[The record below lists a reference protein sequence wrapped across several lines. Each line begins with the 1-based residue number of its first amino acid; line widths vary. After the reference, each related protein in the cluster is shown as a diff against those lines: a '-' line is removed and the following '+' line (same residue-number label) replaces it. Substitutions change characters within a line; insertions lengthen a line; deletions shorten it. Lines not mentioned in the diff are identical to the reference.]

1 MAKSVADLLSE
12 REGTRLDFKQD
23 LSSMKRVLETVCSF
37 LNTAG
42 GTLVVGIEDQTRAVL
57 GLDDVE
63 KQEEKLANAVA
74 NTIDPQP
81 TVQLEIVTHEGHDLL
96 LLRAAYAAGPF
107 FIKDKGKDKGTF
119 VRIGSNSLPAS
130 QEKVAEL
137 ERARRTGAWDQEP
150 MPGLTR
156 DDLDRQAIKRWLDA
170 VGERPTDAKLRG
182 LGVLAEYG
190 GQPVPTRAG
199 IILFGREQTIH
210 FPDAQ
215 IRCVQFRG
223 ADKSKPVVK
232 SEDGDRT
239 VLDGIEE
246 AIRFIE
252 RNTDRLIQI
261 TGRTRREEL
270 DLYPRPAVREILNNA
285 VAHTDYAVEGASIFV
300 ALYADRLEI
309 SSPGTWPPGF
319 SREDFESGVSL
330 RRNKAISRVLMRLG
344 VIEGYGSGYDR
355 VIATCRDD
363 GYPEPEWI
371 ENGPQIKVVLRPHPN
386 SSSVPLLGSD
396 TSHTQARG
404 SAQRRFTPEE
414 RRDVVLA
421 AIDDLERP
429 NTLDIQQRTGIS
441 ARSLERDL
449 RHLRDADLVEFV
461 GSRQGGFY
469 RRRPNSS
476 AI

>member
-12 REGTRLDFKQD
+12 REGTRLDFKGD

-42 GTLVVGIEDQTRAVL
+42 GTLVVGVEDQTRVVL

-74 NTIDPQP
+74 NSIEPQP
-81 TVQLEIVTHEGHDLL
+81 TVQLEIVTHDERDLL

-107 FIKDKGKDKGTF
+107 FIKDKGKERGTF

-130 QEKVAEL
+130 PEKVAEL
-137 ERARRTGAWDQEP
+137 ERARRMGAWDQEP

-156 DDLDRQAIKRWLDA
+156 DELDRQAIKRWLDV
-170 VGERPTDAKLRG
+170 VGERPTDAKLRS

-199 IILFGREQTIH
+199 VILFGREQAMH

-215 IRCVQFRG
+215 IRCVVFRG
-223 ADKSKPVVK
+223 VDKSRPVVRG
-232 SEDGDRT
+232 EDSDVT
-239 VLDGIEE
+239 VLDGIDE
-246 AIRFIE
+246 AMRFIE
-252 RNTDRLIQI
+252 RNTDTIVRI
-261 TGRTRREEL
+261 TGRTRRDEL
-270 DLYPRPAVREILNNA
+270 DLYPNVAVREVLNNA
-285 VAHTDYAVEGASIFV
+285 VVHTDYAVEGASIFV
-300 ALYADRLEI
+300 ALFSDRLEI

-355 VIATCRDD
+355 VIAACRDE

-371 ENGPQIKVVLRPHPN
+371 ENGPQIKVVLRPHPA
-386 SSSVPLLGSD
+386 SGLSPQP
-396 TSHTQARG
+396 TPATAERARRPAR
-404 SAQRRFTPEE
+404 SRPTTDE
-414 RRDVVLA
+414 RHADVLA
-421 AIDDLERP
+421 AIDELERP
-429 NTLDIQQRTGIS
+429 NTVNIQQHTGIS
-441 ARSLERDL
+441 MRSLERDL
-449 RHLRDADLVEFV
+449 RHLREAGLVEFV
-461 GSRQGGFY
+461 GAPQIGFY
-469 RRRPNSS
+469 RRK
-476 AI
+476 

>member
-1 MAKSVADLLSE
+1 MAKSVADFLSE

-42 GTLVVGIEDQTRAVL
+42 GTLVVGVEDATRVVL

-74 NTIDPQP
+74 SAIDPQP
-81 TVQLEIVTHEGHDLL
+81 TVQLEIVTHEGRDLL
-96 LLRAAYAAGPF
+96 LLRASYAAGPF
-107 FIKDKGKDKGTF
+107 FIKDKGKEKGTF

-130 QEKVAEL
+130 PEKVAEL
-137 ERARRTGAWDQEP
+137 ERARRMGAWDQEP
-150 MPGLTR
+150 MPGLAR
-156 DDLDRQAIKRWLDA
+156 DDLDRQAIKRWLDV

-182 LGVLAEYG
+182 LGVLAEYA
-190 GQPVPTRAG
+190 GQLVPTRAG
-199 IILFGREQTIH
+199 IILFGREQVIH

-223 ADKSKPVVK
+223 TDKSKPVVK
-232 SEDGDRT
+232 SEDRDDT
-239 VLDGIEE
+239 VLDGIE
-246 AIRFIE
+246 AAVRFIE
-252 RNTDRLIQI
+252 RNTDRIVRI

-270 DLYPRPAVREILNNA
+270 DLYPPPAVREVLNNA
-285 VAHTDYAVEGASIFV
+285 VAHADYAVEGASIFV
-300 ALYADRLEI
+300 ALYSDRLEI

-355 VIATCRDD
+355 VIAACRED

-371 ENGPQIKVVLRPHPN
+371 ENGPQIKVILRPHRASGL
-386 SSSVPLLGSD
+386 SSQP
-396 TSHTQARG
+396 TTAPPPERARRPAR
-404 SAQRRFTPEE
+404 SRPTTDE
-414 RRDVVLA
+414 RYVDVLA
-421 AIDDLERP
+421 AIDELERP
-429 NTLDIQQRTGIS
+429 NARDIQAHTGIP
-441 ARSLERDL
+441 RRTLFRDL
-449 RHLRDADLVEFV
+449 GDLQTEGLVEFV
-461 GSRQGGFY
+461 GTRRGGFY
-469 RRRPNSS
+469 RRQK
-476 AI
+476 

>member
-12 REGTRLDFKQD
+12 REGTRLDFKRD

-42 GTLVVGIEDQTRAVL
+42 GTLVVGVEDQTRVVL

-63 KQEEKLANAVA
+63 KQEEKLANSVA
-74 NTIDPQP
+74 SAIEPQP
-81 TVQLEIVTHEGHDLL
+81 TVQLEIVTHEDRDLL

-107 FIKDKGKDKGTF
+107 FIRERGKEKGAF

-130 QEKVAEL
+130 PEKVAEL
-137 ERARRTGAWDQEP
+137 ERARRMGAWDQEP

-156 DDLDRQAIKRWLDA
+156 DDLDRQAIKRWLDV

-182 LGVLAEYG
+182 LGILIEYG
-190 GQPVPTRAG
+190 GMPVPTRAG
-199 IILFGREQTIH
+199 IILFGREQAIH

-232 SEDGDRT
+232 SEDRDDT
-239 VLDGIEE
+239 VLDGIE
-246 AIRFIE
+246 AAVRFIE
-252 RNTDRLIQI
+252 RNTDRIVRI

-270 DLYPRPAVREILNNA
+270 DPYPPPAVREVLNNA
-285 VAHTDYAVEGASIFV
+285 VAHADYAVEGASIFV
-300 ALYADRLEI
+300 ALYSDRLEI

-355 VIATCRDD
+355 VIAACREG

-371 ENGPQIKVVLRPHPN
+371 ENGPQIKVVLRPHP
-386 SSSVPLLGSD
+386 SSGLSSQPTPDIPERARRPS
-396 TSHTQARG
+396 QARM
-404 SAQRRFTPEE
+404 TTEE
-414 RRDVVLA
+414 RHAAVLA
-421 AIDDLERP
+421 AIDELERP
-429 NTLDIQQRTGIS
+429 NTVDIQRRTGIPT
-441 ARSLERDL
+441 RSVGRDL
-449 RHLRDADLVEFV
+449 GYLREAGVIEFV
-461 GSRQGGFY
+461 GAPQTGFY
-469 RRRPNSS
+469 RRK
-476 AI
+476 